1 MYTYLIYLFFW
12 TFFFNVRLIQCVE
25 ADRWNHMNWW
35 YHQLSSE
42 KFLAGF
48 TFGFTLASKLLI
60 SNNSHPM
67 VITFSILSTW
77 LNSHCQ
83 TVFFSSLSLSLL
95 LSSLY
100 MCPIDTLCSCQTRQ
114 TSGNETHRNAQSS
127 YFLHQ
132 TTLFWCFP
140 QQDGH
145 GRFRAN
151 LAADGYSSP
160 DNPVVDFLSW
170 NWNIGRNV
178 VHPWNSTGN
187 LKKEVCRKRRCVF
200 FFWDHHFQ
208 VPCWIWRSLC
218 LSRFPRHSFSGTGQ
232 LDGSFS
238 RGTGRV
244 FKRCVCRRQRWINCS
259 KQRVCRCI

>member
-25 ADRWNHMNWW
+25 ADRWKHMNWW

-83 TVFFSSLSLSLL
+83 TFFFLSLSLL

-200 FFWDHHFQ
+200 FLR
-208 VPCWIWRSLC
+208 P
-218 LSRFPRHSFSGTGQ
+218 SFSGSMLNLEESLPVMFSEAKLQWNRSIGWLLQPGHWQGVQTMHVSSAEVDQ
-232 LDGSFS
+232 L
-238 RGTGRV
+238 
-244 FKRCVCRRQRWINCS
+244 FKTEGM
-259 KQRVCRCI
+259 